1 MKKSKPFC
9 PAALFSVGALCLGL
23 LPQVVLGSAWT
34 RPDDGLLI
42 LAPVSYTYA
51 DEAFDDHGNR
61 VDRDRFEM
69 VEFSPLFEYGL
80 TDSFT
85 VGMQPKYRVVSVE
98 TADGPTAHNSGL
110 AESDFFARQRLWS
123 RNQAAIS
130 VQGLVKVPIKPDEDD
145 AAALGRDQ
153 VDAAITLA
161 YGNRHSVGVGRIF
174 YSIETGFRKRWE
186 VPDDEIS
193 ANAFIG
199 WSPGDSWSFILRS
212 ANVWGVGNDNV
223 ANTEVNDESDTNV
236 LTAGPSFVR
245 HDAQLLASYK
255 FRKAVS
261 LVGGVSASY
270 AGENVGVGRTAF
282 LAMTLQF

>member
-9 PAALFSVGALCLGL
+9 RVPLFSVGALCLGL

-42 LAPVSYTYA
+42 LVPVSYTYA
-51 DEAFDDHGNR
+51 NEAFDDNGHR
-61 VDRDRFEM
+61 LDRSRFEM

-98 TADGPTAHNSGL
+98 TADGTVHNSGL

-130 VQGLVKVPIKPDEDD
+130 VQGLVKVPIKPDEND

-153 VDAAITLA
+153 VDAAIDLA
-161 YGNRHSVGVGRIF
+161 YGNRHSVGAGRIF
-174 YSIETGFRKRWE
+174 YSIDAGFRKRWE

-199 WSPGDSWSFILRS
+199 WSPGDSWSFILRA
-212 ANVWGVGNDNV
+212 ANVWGVGNDV
-223 ANTEVNDESDTNV
+223 VDNTEINDAGDTDV
-236 LTAGPSFVR
+236 LTAGPSFTR
-245 HDAQLLASYK
+245 HDAQLMASYK
-255 FRKAVS
+255 FRNTVS
-261 LVGGVSASY
+261 LVGGVSTTY
-270 AGENVGVGRTAF
+270 AGENVGVGKTAF